1 MSGLGGAPLT
11 SIILIF
17 RRDLVRRVG
26 FFLQLTQLLKQAR
39 VARGGEVLQG
49 GLVFLLQGGM
59 SLAGWRYG
67 NIVHLQT
74 LSLKDDLISSR
85 DFKGELLEREH
96 LGVWESS
103 RQRDHLWR
111 SRRKNLTERIV

>member
-1 MSGLGGAPLT
+1 MIS
-11 SIILIF
+11 IF

-26 FFLQLTQLLKQAR
+26 FFLQLTQLVKQAR

-49 GLVFLLQGGM
+49 GLVFFLLQGCLVFLLLQGCLG
-59 SLAGWRYG
+59 LAGWWYG
-67 NIVHLQT
+67 NIFHLQT

>member
-1 MSGLGGAPLT
+1 M
-11 SIILIF
+11 ILIF
-17 RRDLVRRVG
+17 RCHLVRRVG
-26 FFLQLTQLLKQAR
+26 FFLQLTQLVKQAR

-49 GLVFLLQGGM
+49 GLDFLLLQGCLG
-59 SLAGWRYG
+59 LAGWWYG
-67 NIVHLQT
+67 NIFHLQT

-96 LGVWESS
+96 LGVGESS

>member
-1 MSGLGGAPLT
+1 MSGLLPAVDAVGEASEGGPGWGGIARLP
-11 SIILIF
+11 
-17 RRDLVRRVG
+17 G
-26 FFLQLTQLLKQAR
+26 F
-39 VARGGEVLQG
+39 
-49 GLVFLLQGGM
+49 FLLQGCLG
-59 SLAGWRYG
+59 LAGWWDA
-67 NIVHLQT
+67 NIFHLQT

>member
-1 MSGLGGAPLT
+1 MSPGEASGLLPAVDAVVEAGEGGPGWGGIA
-11 SIILIF
+11 
-17 RRDLVRRVG
+17 RRPG
-26 FFLQLTQLLKQAR
+26 
-39 VARGGEVLQG
+39 
-49 GLVFLLQGGM
+49 VFLLQGGM
-59 SLAGWRYG
+59 SLAGWHYG

>member
-1 MSGLGGAPLT
+1 M
-11 SIILIF
+11 
-17 RRDLVRRVG
+17 
-26 FFLQLTQLLKQAR
+26 
-39 VARGGEVLQG
+39 
-49 GLVFLLQGGM
+49 
-59 SLAGWRYG
+59 AGWRYG